1 MTHRAQE
8 IFQEFAEEFDRKE
21 AAAKTLTD
29 GIPWRKNPF
38 VILKLRKTAKL
49 MAKNEIRGKDIYR
62 VRAKSIMESPV
73 IQKGIRKIID
83 RCGKEMKP

>member
-38 VILKLRKTAKL
+38 MILKLRKTAKL
-49 MAKNEIRGKDIYR
+49 IAKNEARFIRK
-62 VRAKSIMESPV
+62 RAKRKPIVMNPKTV
-73 IQKGIRKIID
+73 KGLRKIID
-83 RCGKEMKP
+83 RLALK

>member
-1 MTHRAQE
+1 MTHRARE

-29 GIPWRKNPF
+29 GIPWRKNPL

-49 MAKNEIRGKDIYR
+49 IAKNEKKLLTTI
-62 VRAKSIMESPV
+62 
-73 IQKGIRKIID
+73 
-83 RCGKEMKP
+83 